1 MDLGEKHCAQLV
13 GQLRLFGRITA
24 RLQPFDNV
32 RQARMPL
39 LPGFET
45 FTNQHQHGSA
55 RARVDRAGDILDLR
69 GNVGRQRNAQ
79 ARWIAC
85 RPVPRDGCGAAHAHI
100 MTHCA
105 ARCVIGRDTRCF
117 YSRSSGYNTRHR
129 AA

>member
-1 MDLGEKHCAQLV
+1 MNLGEEHCAQLA
-13 GQLRLFGRITA
+13 GQLRLFGRIGA

-32 RQARMPL
+32 SQARMPL

-45 FTNQHQHGSA
+45 FTDQHQHGSA

-79 ARWIAC
+79 ARSVAR
-85 RPVPRDGCGAAHAHI
+85 RPVPCGGCAAAHVHS

-105 ARCVIGRDTRCF
+105 AQCARIRAIGPPAVL
-117 YSRSSGYNTRHR
+117 YES
-129 AA
+129 